1 MVIAVVDDLLFS
13 SKIRA
18 VASHTGTQIVFVRER
33 AAIVDAVRVNA
44 PTLVIFDLDRDTLD
58 PVGAIAEIRA
68 TDDLK
73 DVRLVGFVSHVRAD
87 RIAAARAAGATQV
100 LARSAFVATLDRL
113 LISAESPAVS

>member
-18 VASHTGTQIVFVRER
+18 VASQTGTQIAFVRER
-33 AAIVDAVRVNA
+33 AAIVDAVRGKA
-44 PTLVIFDLDRDTLD
+44 PTLVIFDLDRDALD

-100 LARSAFVATLDRL
+100 LARSAFVATLDQL